1 MEDLSFNIMKIL
13 IISGF
18 LGAGKT
24 SFIKAMSKAV
34 GRQFVIVENEFS
46 ELDIDAQFLKNNNEM
61 ENSSDMKVWELSEGC
76 ICCSLKLDFSN
87 SVLTIANT
95 LDPDF
100 LIVEPSGIAQL
111 SNILSQLK
119 KICYERIELLPP
131 ITIIDAENYIKSK
144 EEFSDYFSDQINAAS
159 TIVVSK
165 SENLS
170 SEAFIEIKKALNIKE
185 NIKFFNC
192 HYSKWKLDDWKL
204 LLNNQKEIEAQSIE
218 IKISDEQRLE
228 NISFKKICLKNV
240 GELCTVLDILTT
252 GICGKIVR
260 AKGYFKAGKEFLKFD
275 LVQGS
280 YVITGSSEMSDERVV
295 IIGHKLKKELIKTL
309 FSE

>member
-119 KICYERIELLPP
+119 KY
-131 ITIIDAENYIKSK
+131 
-144 EEFSDYFSDQINAAS
+144 
-159 TIVVSK
+159 VM
-165 SENLS
+165 
-170 SEAFIEIKKALNIKE
+170 
-185 NIKFFNC
+185 
-192 HYSKWKLDDWKL
+192 
-204 LLNNQKEIEAQSIE
+204 
-218 IKISDEQRLE
+218 
-228 NISFKKICLKNV
+228 
-240 GELCTVLDILTT
+240 
-252 GICGKIVR
+252 
-260 AKGYFKAGKEFLKFD
+260 KG
-275 LVQGS
+275 
-280 YVITGSSEMSDERVV
+280 
-295 IIGHKLKKELIKTL
+295 
-309 FSE
+309 

>member
-1 MEDLSFNIMKIL
+1 M
-13 IISGF
+13 
-18 LGAGKT
+18 
-24 SFIKAMSKAV
+24 
-34 GRQFVIVENEFS
+34 
-46 ELDIDAQFLKNNNEM
+46 
-61 ENSSDMKVWELSEGC
+61 
-76 ICCSLKLDFSN
+76 
-87 SVLTIANT
+87 
-95 LDPDF
+95 
-100 LIVEPSGIAQL
+100 
-111 SNILSQLK
+111 
-119 KICYERIELLPP
+119 PP

-204 LLNNQKEIEAQSIE
+204 LLNNQKEI
-218 IKISDEQRLE
+218 
-228 NISFKKICLKNV
+228 
-240 GELCTVLDILTT
+240 LTT

-280 YVITGSSEMSDERVV
+280 YVITGSSDMSDERVV

-309 FSE
+309 LSE

>member
-46 ELDIDAQFLKNNNEM
+46 ELDVDAQFLKNNNEM

-170 SEAFIEIKKALNIKE
+170 SEAFIEIKKALNIK
-185 NIKFFNC
+185 
-192 HYSKWKLDDWKL
+192 
-204 LLNNQKEIEAQSIE
+204 
-218 IKISDEQRLE
+218 KIL
-228 NISFKKICLKNV
+228 SF
-240 GELCTVLDILTT
+240 LT
-252 GICGKIVR
+252 
-260 AKGYFKAGKEFLKFD
+260 
-275 LVQGS
+275 
-280 YVITGSSEMSDERVV
+280 V
-295 IIGHKLKKELIKTL
+295 IIQSGNLMIGNY
-309 FSE
+309 F

>member
-1 MEDLSFNIMKIL
+1 MKIL

-119 KICYERIELLPP
+119 KY
-131 ITIIDAENYIKSK
+131 
-144 EEFSDYFSDQINAAS
+144 
-159 TIVVSK
+159 VM
-165 SENLS
+165 
-170 SEAFIEIKKALNIKE
+170 
-185 NIKFFNC
+185 
-192 HYSKWKLDDWKL
+192 
-204 LLNNQKEIEAQSIE
+204 
-218 IKISDEQRLE
+218 
-228 NISFKKICLKNV
+228 
-240 GELCTVLDILTT
+240 
-252 GICGKIVR
+252 
-260 AKGYFKAGKEFLKFD
+260 KG
-275 LVQGS
+275 
-280 YVITGSSEMSDERVV
+280 
-295 IIGHKLKKELIKTL
+295 
-309 FSE
+309 